1 MLIKVV
7 VVDDEQAAIDV
18 LVHHISRT
26 PSLELK
32 AAFREPLQAIE
43 YMNQHKIDLLF
54 CDIEMPPVN
63 GMDVIRALHK
73 NVAVI
78 LITAYTEYAVNAYDL
93 NVIDYL
99 VKPIGY
105 PRFLQAIQKIKA
117 PHTLPAVDHFFV
129 KSGVR
134 GGLVKINI
142 ADITHI
148 EGAKNYIQIYHGTV
162 KTITLMNLKD
172 MEAVLPANQFLRVHK
187 SSIIAINRIIGIE
200 GELLL
205 LSDGQKVIIGPSYKH
220 SVMELIRNN
229 LLGD

>member
-18 LVHHISRT
+18 LAHHIGRT

-32 AAFREPLQAIE
+32 ATFREPLQAIE

-54 CDIEMPPVN
+54 SDIEMPVVN

-73 NVAVI
+73 NVAVV
-78 LITAYTEYAVNAYDL
+78 LTTAYTEYAVNAYDL

-105 PRFLQAIQKIKA
+105 PRFLQAIQKITA
-117 PHTLPAVDHFFV
+117 PRPLPVDHFFV

-142 ADITHI
+142 ADIIHI
-148 EGAKNYIQIYHGTV
+148 EGAKNYIQIYHGTA

-187 SSIIAINRIIGIE
+187 SSIIAINRIGGVE

-220 SVMELIRNN
+220 GVMERIRNN